1 MTLVFLKI
9 GMRKFI
15 KKTAYF
21 IICICFLTIHANAQ
35 HRVTFCG
42 EPIPVSNKFVAEK
55 LMDIIKRMRSI
66 ANMPSIRASANAYF
80 PYIESQLI
88 AHGLPVDFKYLPIVE
103 SNFQLLV
110 SKAGARGFWQF
121 MPATAR
127 DYGLRVDD
135 VIDERED
142 IEKSTIAA
150 CRLIRD
156 YYKYIFR
163 THKFYSW
170 ALTAAAYNFGNGN
183 ISKAIRAQGTNY
195 YTMSLNPETAQYVYK
210 IIAVK
215 ELFENPELY
224 MKNFGYNIFNPEEV
238 KERFEKTVVEPKE
251 EAEKEKEKEV
261 EVEVIDEAFEAL
273 EITAQTEETP
283 VTIVQPDISFL
294 KAVIVGNYQPFKDG
308 SIVEI
313 KILENLIADGSY
325 RRKESLIRG
334 KGYLIDDRVYVD
346 LGFEHIVQLYDA
358 KLVKGIPVID
368 LKNKGNV
375 LLRVESY
382 D

>member
-1 MTLVFLKI
+1 MKFRWWFNVRSTLLLL
-9 GMRKFI
+9 FI
-15 KKTAYF
+15 LG
-21 IICICFLTIHANAQ
+21 CISVRLNAQ
-35 HRVTFCG
+35 HKITFCG
-42 EPIPVSNKFVAEK
+42 EIIPVTNQFVGEK
-55 LMDIIKRMRSI
+55 LMNIIKRMRSI
-66 ANMPSIRASANAYF
+66 ANMPSIRSGANAYF

-135 VIDERED
+135 IIDERDD

-150 CRLIRD
+150 CKLLRD
-156 YYKYIFR
+156 YYKYIYR

-183 ISKAIRAQGTNY
+183 ISKAIRSQGSNY
-195 YTMSLNPETAQYVYK
+195 FTMNLNPETAQYVYK

-224 MKNFGYNIFNPEEV
+224 MKNFGYNIFNPAEVAVKVTKPEVEPVEETEIVEEEFTELSITAVPDETTVQV
-238 KERFEKTVVEPKE
+238 KEPN
-251 EAEKEKEKEV
+251 
-261 EVEVIDEAFEAL
+261 IL
-273 EITAQTEETP
+273 
-283 VTIVQPDISFL
+283 FL
-294 KAVIVGNYQPFKDG
+294 KAKLVGDYLPFKDG
-308 SIVEI
+308 AIVNI
-313 KILENLIADGSY
+313 QILENLIADGSY
-325 RRKESLIRG
+325 RRKESIIRG
-334 KGYLIDDRVYVD
+334 KGYIIDDRIFVD
-346 LGFEHIVQLYDA
+346 LGFEHVVQLFDP
-358 KLVKGIPVID
+358 KLQKGIPINEM
-368 LKNKGNV
+368 KNKGNV
-375 LLRVESY
+375 LLRVETY

>member
-1 MTLVFLKI
+1 MKI
-9 GMRKFI
+9 GKGKILRGLFFI
-15 KKTAYF
+15 TL
-21 IICICFLTIHANAQ
+21 CFAFLINKGMAQ

-42 EPIPVSNKFVAEK
+42 EPIPVSNEFVAEK
-55 LMDIIKRMRSI
+55 LMNIIKRMRSI
-66 ANMPSIRASANAYF
+66 ASMPSIRASANAYF

-110 SKAGARGFWQF
+110 SKAGAKGFWQF

-135 VIDERED
+135 IIDERED
-142 IEKSTIAA
+142 IEKSTVAA
-150 CRLIRD
+150 CRLIKD
-156 YYKYIFR
+156 YYNYIFR

-183 ISKAIRAQGTNY
+183 ISKAIRSQGSNY

-224 MKNFGYNIFNPEEV
+224 MKNFGYNIFNPAEV
-238 KERFEKTVVEPKE
+238 KEKLIETKAEPEEEEKE
-251 EAEKEKEKEV
+251 EITETEI
-261 EVEVIDEAFEAL
+261 IDEDFSAL
-273 EITAQTEETP
+273 EIVAQTEGSIAPTVPE
-283 VTIVQPDISFL
+283 PDISFL
-294 KAVIVGNYQPFKDG
+294 KAVIVGDYLPFKDG

-313 KILENLIADGSY
+313 RILENLIADGSY

-334 KGYLIDDRVYVD
+334 KGYLIDDRIYVD
-346 LGFEHIVQLYDA
+346 LGFEHVVQLYDS
-358 KLVKGIPVID
+358 KLVKGIPETQM
-368 LKNKGNV
+368 KNKENV
-375 LLRVESY
+375 LLRVETY

>member
-1 MTLVFLKI
+1 MKFGKGRFL
-9 GMRKFI
+9 RKSLIIWLCIFLFI
-15 KKTAYF
+15 SRGIT
-21 IICICFLTIHANAQ
+21 Q

-42 EPIPVSNKFVAEK
+42 EPIPVSNQFVAEK

-66 ANMPSIRASANAYF
+66 ASMPSIRASANAYF

-110 SKAGARGFWQF
+110 SKAGAKGFWQF

-135 VIDERED
+135 IIDERED
-142 IEKSTIAA
+142 IEKSTVAA
-150 CRLIRD
+150 CRLIKD
-156 YYKYIFR
+156 YYNYIFR

-183 ISKAIRAQGTNY
+183 ISKAIRSQGSNY

-224 MKNFGYNIFNPEEV
+224 MKNFGYNIFNPAEV
-238 KERFEKTVVEPKE
+238 KERLEKTEREPIAKTE
-251 EAEKEKEKEV
+251 SES
-261 EVEVIDEAFEAL
+261 EVEVIDEEFAAL
-273 EITAQTEETP
+273 EIVAQTEES
-283 VTIVQPDISFL
+283 TISIPEPDISFL
-294 KAVIVGNYQPFKDG
+294 KATLVGNYEPFKDG

-346 LGFEHIVQLYDA
+346 LGFEHIVQLFDS
-358 KLVKGIPVID
+358 KLVKGIPVNEM
-368 LKNKGNV
+368 KNKGNV
-375 LLRVESY
+375 LLRVENY

>member
-1 MTLVFLKI
+1 MEIGIIEFLKKI
-9 GMRKFI
+9 ACPIVLFGLL
-15 KKTAYF
+15 AV
-21 IICICFLTIHANAQ
+21 NGVSQ

-55 LMDIIKRMRSI
+55 LMDIIKRMRGI

-142 IEKSTIAA
+142 IEKSTVAA

-183 ISKAIRAQGTNY
+183 ISKAIRAQGSNY

-224 MKNFGYNIFNPEEV
+224 MKNFGYNIFNPVEV
-238 KERFEKTVVEPKE
+238 KERFEKEETQPKE
-251 EAEKEKEKEV
+251 EIKEEE
-261 EVEVIDEAFEAL
+261 EEVIVDEVFEAL
-273 EITAQTEETP
+273 EITAQKEEEP
-283 VTIVQPDISFL
+283 VTIAQPDISFL
-294 KAVIVGNYQPFKDG
+294 KAVIVGNYLPFKDG

-334 KGYLIDDRVYVD
+334 KGYLIDDRIYVD
-346 LGFEHIVQLYDA
+346 LGFEHVVQLYDA
-358 KLVKGIPVID
+358 KLVKGIPVNE

-382 D
+382 E

>member
-1 MTLVFLKI
+1 MKI
-9 GMRKFI
+9 GTNKILRGLFV
-15 KKTAYF
+15 TSV
-21 IICICFLTIHANAQ
+21 CFSFLINKGIAQ
-35 HRVTFCG
+35 HRVSFCG
-42 EPIPVSNKFVAEK
+42 EPIPVSNEFVAEK
-55 LMDIIKRMRSI
+55 LMNIIKRMRSI
-66 ANMPSIRASANAYF
+66 ASMPSIRASANAYF

-110 SKAGARGFWQF
+110 SKAGAKGFWQF

-135 VIDERED
+135 IIDERED
-142 IEKSTIAA
+142 IEKSTVAA
-150 CRLIRD
+150 CRLIKD
-156 YYKYIFR
+156 YYNYIFR

-183 ISKAIRAQGTNY
+183 ISKAIRSQGSNY
-195 YTMSLNPETAQYVYK
+195 YTMNLNPETAQYVYK

-215 ELFENPELY
+215 ELFENPEIY
-224 MKNFGYNIFNPEEV
+224 MKNFGYNIFNPVEV
-238 KERFEKTVVEPKE
+238 KEKFEKTVIEPIE
-251 EAEKEKEKEV
+251 EAEA
-261 EVEVIDEAFEAL
+261 EVIDEEFAAL
-273 EITAQTEETP
+273 EITAQAEASAISIPE
-283 VTIVQPDISFL
+283 PDISFL
-294 KAVIVGNYQPFKDG
+294 KATLVGTYEPFKDG

-346 LGFEHIVQLYDA
+346 LGFEHIVQLYDS
-358 KLVKGIPVID
+358 KLVKGIPVNEM
-368 LKNKGNV
+368 KNKGNV
-375 LLRVESY
+375 LLRVETY